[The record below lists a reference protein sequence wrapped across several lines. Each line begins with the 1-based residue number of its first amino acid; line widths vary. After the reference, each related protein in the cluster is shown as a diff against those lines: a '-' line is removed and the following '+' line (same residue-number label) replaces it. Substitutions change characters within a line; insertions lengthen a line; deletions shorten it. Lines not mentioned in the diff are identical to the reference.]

1 MQTKNLGQ
9 NIVMIILGII
19 HFVCVYINKV
29 NHLQEENWETQKYWG
44 NGDSELFCI
53 MQISIIMENYSLE
66 HEANISKES

>member
-29 NHLQEENWETQKYWG
+29 NHLQEENWETQKY
-44 NGDSELFCI
+44 
-53 MQISIIMENYSLE
+53 
-66 HEANISKES
+66 